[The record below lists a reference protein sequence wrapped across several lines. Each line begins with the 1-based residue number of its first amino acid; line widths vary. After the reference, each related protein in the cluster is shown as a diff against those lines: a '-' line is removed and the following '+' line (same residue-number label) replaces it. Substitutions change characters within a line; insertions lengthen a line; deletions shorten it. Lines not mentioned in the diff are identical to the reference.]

1 MTTLAQEFNAKW
13 RPIITPIAQ
22 KYGINPDFAL
32 TQIAQESW
40 WGTKTPA
47 GSNNYAGIQ
56 DFRKN
61 SVGSMARDD
70 GKIRKFRRFA
80 NEQEFA
86 EHYLNL
92 LSRLYPGTVG
102 AKTIEE
108 FGIALQDGARRY
120 AGSPKYKQHLAEV
133 YNQNYANG
141 SSVATNTT
149 TTPTTHMASTST
161 AVSATPTTGFSGG
174 LPIQSKQKPVTKDP
188 YEDLWG
194 VKLPKENDDWMSPK
208 LTSGLQSPYRPGTYK
223 FDWGV

>member
-86 EHYLNL
+86 EHYLNM
-92 LSRLYPGTVG
+92 LSRLYPGTIG

-120 AGSPKYKQHLAEV
+120 AGSPMYKQHLAEV
-133 YNQNYANG
+133 YNQHYANG
-141 SSVATNTT
+141 STATSTT
-149 TTPTTHMASTST
+149 TSTTAPTSSTGAFT
-161 AVSATPTTGFSGG
+161 VSNANNLSGG
-174 LPIQSKQKPVTKDP
+174 LPLQSKQKPVAKDP

-194 VKLPKENDDWMSPK
+194 VKLPKESDDWMSPK

-223 FDWGV
+223 FDWGI